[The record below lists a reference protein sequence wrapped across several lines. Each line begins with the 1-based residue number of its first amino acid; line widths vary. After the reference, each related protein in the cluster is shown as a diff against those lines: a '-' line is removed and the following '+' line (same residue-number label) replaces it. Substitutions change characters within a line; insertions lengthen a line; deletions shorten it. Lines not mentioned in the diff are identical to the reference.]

1 MSKLEEPSRR
11 GGQDF
16 RSICMNGNF
25 IFEANSAHAFHIN
38 SRFQG
43 HHVART
49 NFLLLASSN
58 SRPFVDFNAEAM
70 SRAMHE
76 IRSQATLIEK
86 TPRRPVN
93 ASGGDTR
100 PESILRR
107 FLGLLYRF
115 VPLADASRRAAQKK
129 GARQVTAVVAED
141 STQVQHHQFFF
152 LQSPFGRPRVRQSR
166 TRAGSDDRL
175 EGRTTR
181 AFAAQTVVDLG
192 GNLQFSHTGTNE

>member
-1 MSKLEEPSRR
+1 
-11 GGQDF
+11 
-16 RSICMNGNF
+16 MNGNF

-49 NFLLLASSN
+49 NFLFLASSN

-70 SRAMHE
+70 SRAVHE
-76 IRSQATLIEK
+76 IRSEAMLIEK

-100 PESILRR
+100 PESVVRR

-115 VPLADASRRAAQKK
+115 VPLPDASRRAAQKK
-129 GARQVTAVVAED
+129 RARQVTAVVAEY
-141 STQVQHHQFFF
+141 STQVQHDQFVF
-152 LQSPFGRPRVRQSR
+152 LQSLFGRPRVRQSGTR
-166 TRAGSDDRL
+166 TGSDDRL
-175 EGRTTR
+175 ERRTAR
-181 AFAAQTVVDLG
+181 AFAAQTVINLG
-192 GNLQFSHTGTNE
+192 GNL